1 MNIRI
6 CLELELSGQAA
17 QDCQDIGKEF
27 FIEDILSLKKNGYRP
42 MDITLV
48 FDETATQAINTAY
61 SQGFGKGFK
70 AGKNQDVKNI

>member
-17 QDCQDIGKEF
+17 QDCLDIGKEF
-27 FIEDILSLKKNGYRP
+27 FIEDILSLDKSGYRP
-42 MDITLV
+42 MDVTLV
-48 FDETATQAINTAY
+48 YDEAATQAINIAY

-70 AGKNQDVKNI
+70 AGKTQDV